1 MMPRLIDKSKIYFYL
16 ALLFILLS
24 LHNLNSTNFINN
36 FFQIKH
42 IIINDEIDLELK
54 NEIYSSL
61 NNLYNI
67 NIFTIDSEEIAQIL
81 EKFNIIS
88 EYKINKIYPSSIIIE
103 LKETNILAYY
113 LNQDKKV
120 FIGENGKKINK
131 ISNLEKTLPLITG
144 DVDIKKFLEFYKKL
158 SINGFDINNFTKFN
172 FSNSN
177 RWDFIY
183 KNKIIVKLP
192 IENIDDSL
200 FKFKEIILNRNFN
213 DFKVIDL
220 RIKNN
225 IIIL

>member
-1 MMPRLIDKSKIYFYL
+1 MMPQLIDKGKIYFYL

-24 LHNLNSTNFINN
+24 LHNFNLTSFINN
-36 FFQIKH
+36 YFQIKH
-42 IIINDEIDLELK
+42 ITINDEIDLELK
-54 NEIYSSL
+54 NEISSSL
-61 NNLYNI
+61 NNLYI
-67 NIFTIDSEEIAQIL
+67 LIIFTIDSEDITQIL

-88 EYKINKIYPSSIIIE
+88 EYEINKIYPSSIIIE

-113 LNQDKKV
+113 FNQDQKI

-131 ISNLEKTLPLITG
+131 ISNLEKTLPLIKG

-158 SINGFDINNFTKFN
+158 SLNGFDINNFTKFY
-172 FSNSN
+172 FFNSN

-183 KNKIIVKLP
+183 KNKIIIKLP

-200 FKFKEIILNRNFN
+200 VKFKEIILNKNLN
-213 DFKVIDL
+213 DLKVIDL